1 MCNSLERF
9 DITIANDLA
18 VEARSLTQVRG
29 GGLAG
34 SGSVID
40 QEIDTAKEGSK
51 EDTNNWRG
59 RYIASEQERI
69 TYSRVGRYNQRG
81 HK

>member
-1 MCNSLERF
+1 M
-9 DITIANDLA
+9 ANDPA
-18 VEARSLTQVRG
+18 VEARSLAQVRG

-40 QEIDTAKEGSK
+40 QEIDTTREGSK
-51 EDTNNWRG
+51 EDTTNWRG
-59 RYIASEQERI
+59 RYIASERERI
-69 TYSRVGRYNQRG
+69 TYSRISRYNQRW

>member
-9 DITIANDLA
+9 DTTMTNDPA
-18 VEARSLTQVRG
+18 VEARSLVQVRG

-59 RYIASEQERI
+59 RYIASERKRM

>member
-1 MCNSLERF
+1 M
-9 DITIANDLA
+9 ANDPA
-18 VEARSLTQVRG
+18 VEARSLAQVRG

-40 QEIDTAKEGSK
+40 QEVDTTTEGSK
-51 EDTNNWRG
+51 EDTNNG
-59 RYIASEQERI
+59 VISSEQERI